1 MEQSKADESSLK
13 DNIII
18 NHKYNFYQ
26 QFLVISIDPKI
37 MCSINHYDLKSLQE
51 PYSSPKVISKY
62 PNVDL
67 PYLIIPDSVVASHC
81 FPQGIINEI
90 IDYDEND
97 LSKKENQT
105 QNFVFSLEN
114 MCPDNKTS
122 SLRTNKVYY
131 TCLLFYENIEN
142 YRKCINQKHFYKKN
156 KDNEEIQNKGLLI
169 PKVICLSSF
178 SPFYEQTKYILHRIK
193 NYVNNFNYNNKSKEN
208 INIYPIE
215 KIIEGIIFNMPS
227 LPRGNFS
234 IKLDNESFT
243 YKPRLNNEN
252 KNNSLLNNIDIDLK
266 QIIFHENQPNVNPRE
281 TFNYSILMTYF
292 RIEEIFEV
300 IKFIILEEPILFF
313 SEDKEALT
321 NVIECLVSLIYPL
334 EYPYPVIAILPEQN
348 YSLISLFKHFIFGI
362 NYRYSE
368 DVLNRKIILDGV
380 KFIRIIR
387 LDKRFNNILNSDE
400 SDSLGYPIFTSL
412 KFDENKPLVK
422 FDQIEQNVYI
432 KDKEDTKLIHEKKK
446 INLPRHYFEKCCRK
460 LEKNTQEKMKE
471 IESKN
476 KNLNK
481 KVINQL
487 KIKAINTEI
496 RDDFLYFFCCILL
509 KYQEYCVKY
518 EKQRYEDFDKDG
530 KKIVKEF
537 EERNTQ
543 LDEKYYKNEIKID
556 DIFNAEEFIN
566 STPSLDRSFY
576 RIFFGT
582 KIFFNFILKKIFPDT
597 NQDKLDILY
606 FDEMINKKLSRELY
620 NQKKETKYLDIEL
633 INLNNDIEIKS
644 LKKELD
650 NNIKQYLCKKEN
662 RTKALNYFQYICL
675 DDVNENKNAVGKVPI
690 YFYYYVFPILLND
703 GIFYNE
709 RYKNQKQNKNDINV
723 WSFYEY
729 FTLSQIS
736 KRLYDT
742 FEEESTVIIDDDD
755 INKNYKLYGYSLN
768 PTSKF
773 RFTNSFLIKIL
784 WLVYFS
790 KSFKSIPFNKKR
802 YYFEILMN
810 FMQKNKNIIDENIII
825 SLYNSINKNG
835 DRNMNQDFFQFI
847 KKKTYTSYLCAR
859 EKMKSENNFIKYII
873 NQENNQNSKEQTDI
887 SNINTNNNQKKEE
900 FNNNEEQK
908 KIKENEYEEKRGLLF
923 IVNSFCTNKIG
934 DKKEICHEPFNE
946 KIADLFSENEEHIK
960 FKCKKC
966 QKEQNLKIF
975 CKYNNNGEKQN
986 YLTNYIINFEL
997 ISPLALLNK
1006 SWFKNNPD
1014 INPYFIAEKYL
1025 ECYLSAIFYFYE
1037 QNYPCNFL
1045 MPEFLVQNENE
1056 FKEEKNN
1063 YYSIVK
1069 NEELFD
1075 YKKIKKVYVKNNPKV
1090 EDIIIVENE
1099 ENSKKEE
1106 NLAEKYKEIDN
1117 GEIDKI
1123 IQSREKSRKQGYKS
1137 SFKKKNLNLKKK
1149 SVEFKIDLKN
1159 SKFSEN

>member
-90 IDYDEND
+90 IDYDDND
-97 LSKKENQT
+97 LSKKESQT
-105 QNFVFSLEN
+105 QNFVFALEN

-243 YKPRLNNEN
+243 YKQRLNNEN

-509 KYQEYCVKY
+509 KYQEYCVK
-518 EKQRYEDFDKDG
+518 KKKKKYEDFDKDG

-597 NQDKLDILY
+597 NQDKLDIVY
-606 FDEMINKKLSRELY
+606 FDEMINKKLSR
-620 NQKKETKYLDIEL
+620 
-633 INLNNDIEIKS
+633 
-644 LKKELD
+644 
-650 NNIKQYLCKKEN
+650 
-662 RTKALNYFQYICL
+662 
-675 DDVNENKNAVGKVPI
+675 
-690 YFYYYVFPILLND
+690 
-703 GIFYNE
+703 
-709 RYKNQKQNKNDINV
+709 
-723 WSFYEY
+723 
-729 FTLSQIS
+729 
-736 KRLYDT
+736 
-742 FEEESTVIIDDDD
+742 
-755 INKNYKLYGYSLN
+755 
-768 PTSKF
+768 
-773 RFTNSFLIKIL
+773 
-784 WLVYFS
+784 
-790 KSFKSIPFNKKR
+790 
-802 YYFEILMN
+802 
-810 FMQKNKNIIDENIII
+810 
-825 SLYNSINKNG
+825 
-835 DRNMNQDFFQFI
+835 
-847 KKKTYTSYLCAR
+847 
-859 EKMKSENNFIKYII
+859 
-873 NQENNQNSKEQTDI
+873 
-887 SNINTNNNQKKEE
+887 
-900 FNNNEEQK
+900 
-908 KIKENEYEEKRGLLF
+908 
-923 IVNSFCTNKIG
+923 
-934 DKKEICHEPFNE
+934 
-946 KIADLFSENEEHIK
+946 
-960 FKCKKC
+960 
-966 QKEQNLKIF
+966 
-975 CKYNNNGEKQN
+975 
-986 YLTNYIINFEL
+986 
-997 ISPLALLNK
+997 
-1006 SWFKNNPD
+1006 
-1014 INPYFIAEKYL
+1014 
-1025 ECYLSAIFYFYE
+1025 
-1037 QNYPCNFL
+1037 
-1045 MPEFLVQNENE
+1045 
-1056 FKEEKNN
+1056 
-1063 YYSIVK
+1063 
-1069 NEELFD
+1069 
-1075 YKKIKKVYVKNNPKV
+1075 
-1090 EDIIIVENE
+1090 
-1099 ENSKKEE
+1099 
-1106 NLAEKYKEIDN
+1106 
-1117 GEIDKI
+1117 
-1123 IQSREKSRKQGYKS
+1123 
-1137 SFKKKNLNLKKK
+1137 
-1149 SVEFKIDLKN
+1149 
-1159 SKFSEN
+1159 